1 MERREGLEARG
12 ERVKREEAEE
22 RVLEAKGGRDA
33 VVEAVEPR
41 DEEVELVRQAPGGRG
56 GEDVVGGDELEVD
69 ELQEPFKRAVVV
81 VGEEQQQCGEED
93 RLDLRGRHGGEQD
106 GDALLER
113 VEQRNQLC
121 ESPA

>member
-93 RLDLRGRHGGEQD
+93 RLDLRGRPGREQD
-106 GDALLER
+106 RDALLEH
-113 VEQRNQLC
+113 VDE
-121 ESPA
+121 